1 MGSIS
6 TLSGRSNPRPYYRAH
21 YRRHGTWNFSTKIC
35 DICMAGRGCQNAL
48 FLMYV
53 PFLGVQFLG
62 ENFSLYMVM
71 VGLTNFSRYNV
82 CVWKSYDQP
91 SLNLNNSTS
100 LLFPD
105 STKKFRTD
113 GWHNPM
119 CSMSSLGRLV
129 AYGTPLQLDRHS
141 SLCCGWNTMTHC
153 HHETIII
160 FKKKNDFNIAISY
173 LFLFWTVR
181 LFKHSESIGERRL
194 SMSLPVAQ
202 NRCSEAV
209 DDAGIARKWRATA
222 EQYAST
228 CSLHRVHRANSQT
241 LPSAL
246 PG

>member
-1 MGSIS
+1 MCVCENHTIS
-6 TLSGRSNPRPYYRAH
+6 HLWILITQQVSFFRTAPRNSGR
-21 YRRHGTWNFSTKIC
+21 
-35 DICMAGRGCQNAL
+35 
-48 FLMYV
+48 
-53 PFLGVQFLG
+53 
-62 ENFSLYMVM
+62 M
-71 VGLTNFSRYNV
+71 VG
-82 CVWKSYDQP
+82 
-91 SLNLNNSTS
+91 
-100 LLFPD
+100 
-105 STKKFRTD
+105 
-113 GWHNPM
+113 NPM

-160 FKKKNDFNIAISY
+160 FKKKNDFNIPISY